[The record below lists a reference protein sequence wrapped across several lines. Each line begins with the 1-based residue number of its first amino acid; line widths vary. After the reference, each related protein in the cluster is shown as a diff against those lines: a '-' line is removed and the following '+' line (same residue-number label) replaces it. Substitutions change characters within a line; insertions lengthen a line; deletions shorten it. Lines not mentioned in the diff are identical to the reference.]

1 MRGAG
6 AVRLA
11 VLGFVLACA
20 PADAA
25 GDRAL
30 GEYLSSECTT
40 CHQTSGKQVG
50 GIPVIIGHPAEQF
63 AALMNSYREKQREN
77 QVMQTIA
84 ARLSSEEIAA
94 LAAYY
99 ESLKPGAR
107 SD

>member
-20 PADAA
+20 PAEAA

-30 GEYLSSECTT
+30 GEYLSSECAT
-40 CHQTSGKQVG
+40 CHQTSGRQVG
-50 GIPVIIGHPAEQF
+50 GIPAIIGHPAEQF
-63 AALMNSYREKQREN
+63 VALMNAYRERQREN
-77 QVMQTIA
+77 QVMQAIA

-99 ESLKPGAR
+99 ESLKPNP
-107 SD
+107 